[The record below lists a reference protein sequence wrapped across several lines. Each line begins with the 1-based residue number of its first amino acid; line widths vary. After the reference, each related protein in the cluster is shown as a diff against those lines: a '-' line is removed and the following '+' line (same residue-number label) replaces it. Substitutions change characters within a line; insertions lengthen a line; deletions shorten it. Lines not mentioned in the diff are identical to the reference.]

1 MKYFNWK
8 NQCIFVSGKLYCHN
22 FLKISSKGSL
32 LSQSKPLL
40 MSVQAGCS
48 HPSKVDKE
56 PGRLRNSIFAST
68 LHTLT
73 FSSSL
78 VGKWILPGY
87 CPICSYFL
95 AVNLVSFFLQWG
107 DRTVWRRGG
116 SRGFLLMPVNTLPTQ
131 PKMLLQGQIKLHHPD
146 CPDLFSI
153 LETP

>member
-95 AVNLVSFFLQWG
+95 AVHFVSFFLQWG
-107 DRTVWRRGG
+107 DRTVWRRLEG
-116 SRGFLLMPVNTLPTQ
+116 LLINARKYPPNTTKDVATRSNQAAP
-131 PKMLLQGQIKLHHPD
+131 P
-146 CPDLFSI
+146 
-153 LETP
+153 